1 MKLKKL
7 LLCAVAVVLVGMTAV
22 SCKPGIPSHY
32 LQPDELADIL
42 YDYHVAQGIAQSQN
56 DTIALRTYRLSI
68 LKKYGVE
75 KADFDSSMVYY
86 TRHTELLEKVYTK
99 ISDRLNKE
107 AVALGG
113 ASLRTGDEISS
124 SDTTNIW
131 RQSPAFVLSPYAA
144 TNRLAFEIKA
154 DSSYHAGDRLILD
167 FDAQFIYQDGIRDG
181 AAMLAVTYDNDSIE
195 YINNSV
201 MSSTHYHM
209 QINNTGRL
217 GIKSVRGYW
226 ILSANSSGEASSSTT
241 LKVFVVYNVRLIRMH
256 TKEEKMT
263 ETADGSEKTDS
274 LKNSRTSAEKRT
286 DSIQSGTKGEPA
298 NGEAPLKLSAQPI
311 KVLPPQEKLHRP

>member
-22 SCKPGIPSHY
+22 SCKPGIPSRY

-154 DSSYHAGDRLILD
+154 DSSYHVGDRLILD